1 MDCPTCIPLLE
12 REVKRLE
19 GVEKVQGN
27 YIAKTLKVTYDP
39 DRVQLD
45 EIEDAIERVG
55 YRIAYKKYPGVLS
68 KLKGLVKREK
78 ADVIAPLTDVE
89 FPGKVLHASR
99 PVVVLFSS
107 PTCPA
112 CHFFKGRFREI
123 AKTKN
128 KVDFYEMDITATVTW
143 RTYDIL
149 SVPTVLI
156 FRNGELSQRFDALPR
171 EEEVASALGA

>member
-1 MDCPTCIPLLE
+1 LE

-19 GVEKVQGN
+19 GVDKVQGN
-27 YIAKTLKVTYDP
+27 YMMKTLKVTYDP

-45 EIEDAIERVG
+45 EIEDAIERIG

-99 PVVVLFSS
+99 PVAVLFSS

-123 AKTKN
+123 AENTKD
-128 KVDFYEMDITATVTW
+128 KVDFYEMDIAATETW
-143 RTYDIL
+143 RTYDVL
-149 SVPTVLI
+149 SVPTVLV
-156 FRNGELSQRFDALPR
+156 FRDGALSQRFDALPR
-171 EEEVASALGA
+171 EEDVASALGA